1 MKYFNQVLEFFSK
14 KLLNFFYLILKIIR
28 KLYLLFLPL
37 KRIKFQID
45 LNEAE
50 KANKLISD
58 KLNSISP
65 CMIARFGATEL
76 NVINNHIGINSKEKS
91 ILKFITNKCPQWWWN
106 KNILRNF
113 KVWSG
118 FFPID
123 TLLVEKYC
131 KLVLSDV
138 PEVNIL
144 GTWKADENLCEDELQ
159 NTVKIDFEYLE
170 PFFSNNPWTKALEGK
185 KVLVIH
191 PFQNSIESQYK
202 KHKLLFKNNLLPK
215 FELKTI
221 KAVQTVANEK
231 SEFENWFEALDF
243 MKNQMNK
250 IDYDIAL
257 IGCGAYGFNLAAH
270 AKRMGKK
277 GFHLGGVL
285 QMLFGIIG
293 KRWENPNL
301 FNGFYLKLFNEHWIR
316 PVKEERPKQA
326 HLIANNVSYW

>member
-1 MKYFNQVLEFFSK
+1 MNYYYS
-14 KLLNFFYLILKIIR
+14 ILKIFKNIYLIIFPIKR
-28 KLYLLFLPL
+28 KPF
-37 KRIKFQID
+37 I
-45 LNEAE
+45 LNTNDADKASE
-50 KANKLISD
+50 KIYSL
-58 KLNSISP
+58 LNSNEP
-65 CMIARFGATEL
+65 CMIARFGATES
-76 NVINNHIGINSKEKS
+76 NVLKNYIGVKSNHRS
-91 ILKFITNKCPQWWWN
+91 ILNFIRGKSAPWWWN

-159 NTVKIDFEYLE
+159 NAVKINFEYLE

-293 KRWENPNL
+293 KRWESPNQ
-301 FNGFYLKLFNEHWIR
+301 FNGLYLKLFNEHWAR

-326 HLIANNVSYW
+326 HLIENNVSYW

>member
-1 MKYFNQVLEFFSK
+1 MNYY
-14 KLLNFFYLILKIIR
+14 YLILKIFKNIYLIIFPIKR
-28 KLYLLFLPL
+28 KPF
-37 KRIKFQID
+37 I
-45 LNEAE
+45 LNINDADKASE
-50 KANKLISD
+50 KIYSL
-58 KLNSISP
+58 LNSNEP
-65 CMIARFGATEL
+65 CMIARFGATES
-76 NVINNHIGINSKEKS
+76 NVLKNYIGVKSNHRS
-91 ILKFITNKCPQWWWN
+91 ILNFIRGKSAPWWWN

-293 KRWENPNL
+293 KRWESPNQ
-301 FNGFYLKLFNEHWIR
+301 FNGLYLKLFNEHWAR

-326 HLIANNVSYW
+326 HLIENNVSYW

>member
-1 MKYFNQVLEFFSK
+1 MNIYHF
-14 KLLNFFYLILKIIR
+14 ILKVV
-28 KLYLLFLPL
+28 
-37 KRIKFQID
+37 KRIYLFFFPIKRKSFILNVDDAD
-45 LNEAE
+45 LAS
-50 KANKLISD
+50 NKIYNLLVSG
-58 KLNSISP
+58 KP
-65 CMIARFGATEL
+65 CMIARFGATES
-76 NVINNHIGINSKEKS
+76 NVLKNYIGINSKHQS
-91 ILKFITNKCPQWWWN
+91 ILNFITNKCAPWWWN

-131 KLVLSDV
+131 KLILSDI
-138 PEVNIL
+138 PEVDIL
-144 GTWKADENLCEDELQ
+144 GSWRDDENLCEDKLRDALK
-159 NTVKIDFEYLE
+159 VDFEYLE

-202 KHKLLFKNNLLPK
+202 KREKLFKNNLLPK

-231 SEFENWFEALDF
+231 SEFKNWFEALDF
-243 MKNQMNK
+243 MKNQMNE

-257 IGCGAYGFNLAAH
+257 IGCGAYGFSLAAH

-285 QMLFGIIG
+285 QILFGISG
-293 KRWENPNL
+293 KRWQSPNQ
-301 FNGFYLKLFNEHWIR
+301 FNGMYLKLFNEHWVR
-316 PVKEERPKQA
+316 PLNEERPKQA
-326 HLIANNVSYW
+326 HLIENNVSYW

>member
-1 MKYFNQVLEFFSK
+1 MNYYYS
-14 KLLNFFYLILKIIR
+14 ILKIFKNIYLIIFPIKR
-28 KLYLLFLPL
+28 KPF
-37 KRIKFQID
+37 I
-45 LNEAE
+45 LNINDADKASE
-50 KANKLISD
+50 KIYSL
-58 KLNSISP
+58 LNSNEP
-65 CMIARFGATEL
+65 CMIARFGATES
-76 NVINNHIGINSKEKS
+76 NVLKNYIGVKSNHRS
-91 ILKFITNKCPQWWWN
+91 ILNFIRGKSAPWWWN

-285 QMLFGIIG
+285 QMLFGITG
-293 KRWENPNL
+293 KRWENPNQ
-301 FNGFYLKLFNEHWIR
+301 FNGMYLKLFNEHWVR
-316 PVKEERPKQA
+316 PLNEERPKHA
-326 HLIANNVSYW
+326 HLIENNVSYW

>member
-1 MKYFNQVLEFFSK
+1 MNYYYS
-14 KLLNFFYLILKIIR
+14 ILKIFKNIYLIIFPIKR
-28 KLYLLFLPL
+28 KPF
-37 KRIKFQID
+37 I
-45 LNEAE
+45 LNINDADKASE
-50 KANKLISD
+50 KIYSL
-58 KLNSISP
+58 LNSNEP
-65 CMIARFGATEL
+65 CMIARFGATES
-76 NVINNHIGINSKEKS
+76 NVLKNYIGVKSNHRS
-91 ILKFITNKCPQWWWN
+91 ILNFIRGKSAPWWWN

-285 QMLFGIIG
+285 QMLFGITG
-293 KRWENPNL
+293 RRWENPNQ
-301 FNGFYLKLFNEHWIR
+301 FNGMYLKLFNEHWVR
-316 PVKEERPKQA
+316 PLNEERPKQA
-326 HLIANNVSYW
+326 HLIENNVSYW

>member
-1 MKYFNQVLEFFSK
+1 MNYYYS
-14 KLLNFFYLILKIIR
+14 ILKIFKNIYLIIFPIKR
-28 KLYLLFLPL
+28 KPF
-37 KRIKFQID
+37 I
-45 LNEAE
+45 LNTNDADKASE
-50 KANKLISD
+50 KIYSL
-58 KLNSISP
+58 LNSNEP
-65 CMIARFGATEL
+65 CMIARFGATES
-76 NVINNHIGINSKEKS
+76 NVLKNYIGVKSNHRS
-91 ILKFITNKCPQWWWN
+91 ILNFIRGKSAPWWWN

-293 KRWENPNL
+293 KRWESPNQ
-301 FNGFYLKLFNEHWIR
+301 FNGLYLKLFNEHWAR

-326 HLIANNVSYW
+326 HLIENNVSYW

>member
-1 MKYFNQVLEFFSK
+1 MNYY
-14 KLLNFFYLILKIIR
+14 YLILKILKNIYLFIFPIKR
-28 KLYLLFLPL
+28 KPF
-37 KRIKFQID
+37 I
-45 LNEAE
+45 LNTNDADKASE
-50 KANKLISD
+50 KIYSL
-58 KLNSISP
+58 LNSNEP
-65 CMIARFGATEL
+65 CMIARFGATES
-76 NVINNHIGINSKEKS
+76 NVLKNYIGVKSNHRS
-91 ILKFITNKCPQWWWN
+91 ILNFIRGKSAPWWWN

-293 KRWENPNL
+293 KRWESPNQ
-301 FNGFYLKLFNEHWIR
+301 FNGLYLKLFNEHWAR

-326 HLIANNVSYW
+326 HLIENNVSYW

>member
-1 MKYFNQVLEFFSK
+1 MNYY
-14 KLLNFFYLILKIIR
+14 YLILKIFKNI
-28 KLYLLFLPL
+28 YLFIFP
-37 KRIKFQID
+37 IKCKPFI
-45 LNEAE
+45 LNTNDADKASE
-50 KANKLISD
+50 KIYSL
-58 KLNSISP
+58 LNSNEP
-65 CMIARFGATEL
+65 CMIARFGATES
-76 NVINNHIGINSKEKS
+76 NVLKNYIGVKSNHRS
-91 ILKFITNKCPQWWWN
+91 ILNFIRGKSAPWWWN

-326 HLIANNVSYW
+326 HLIENNVSYW

>member
-1 MKYFNQVLEFFSK
+1 MNYYYS
-14 KLLNFFYLILKIIR
+14 ILKIFKNIYLIIFPIKR
-28 KLYLLFLPL
+28 KPF
-37 KRIKFQID
+37 I
-45 LNEAE
+45 LNINDADKASE
-50 KANKLISD
+50 KIYSL
-58 KLNSISP
+58 LNSNEP
-65 CMIARFGATEL
+65 CMIARFGATES
-76 NVINNHIGINSKEKS
+76 NVLKNYIGVKSNHRS
-91 ILKFITNKCPQWWWN
+91 ILNFIRGKSAPWWWN

-231 SEFENWFEALDF
+231 SQFKTWFEALDF

-285 QMLFGIIG
+285 QMLFGITG
-293 KRWENPNL
+293 KRWENPNQ
-301 FNGFYLKLFNEHWIR
+301 FNGMYLKLFNEHWVR
-316 PVKEERPKQA
+316 PLNKEKPRQA
-326 HLIANNVSYW
+326 NLIENDVSYW

>member
-1 MKYFNQVLEFFSK
+1 MNYYYS
-14 KLLNFFYLILKIIR
+14 ILKIFKNIYLIIFPIKR
-28 KLYLLFLPL
+28 KPF
-37 KRIKFQID
+37 I
-45 LNEAE
+45 LNINDADKASE
-50 KANKLISD
+50 KIYSL
-58 KLNSISP
+58 LNSNEP
-65 CMIARFGATEL
+65 CMIARFGATES
-76 NVINNHIGINSKEKS
+76 NVLKNYIGVKSNHRS
-91 ILKFITNKCPQWWWN
+91 ILNFIRGKSAPWWWN

-191 PFQNSIESQYK
+191 PFKDSIENQYK
-202 KHKLLFKNNLLPK
+202 KRELLFKDNLLPK
-215 FELKTI
+215 FEIKTI
-221 KAVQTVANEK
+221 KAQQTLASEK
-231 SEFENWFEALDF
+231 SEFKNWFEALDF
-243 MKNQMNK
+243 MKNQMNE

-285 QMLFGIIG
+285 QMLFGITG
-293 KRWENPNL
+293 KRWENPNQ
-301 FNGFYLKLFNEHWIR
+301 FNGMYLKLFNEHWVR
-316 PVKEERPKQA
+316 PLNEERPKQA
-326 HLIANNVSYW
+326 HLIENNVSYW

>member
-1 MKYFNQVLEFFSK
+1 MNYYYS
-14 KLLNFFYLILKIIR
+14 ILKIFKNIYLIIFPIKR
-28 KLYLLFLPL
+28 KPF
-37 KRIKFQID
+37 I
-45 LNEAE
+45 LNINDADKASE
-50 KANKLISD
+50 KIYSL
-58 KLNSISP
+58 LNSNEP
-65 CMIARFGATEL
+65 CMIARFGATES
-76 NVINNHIGINSKEKS
+76 NVLKNYIGVKSNHRS
-91 ILKFITNKCPQWWWN
+91 ILNFIRGKSAPWWWN

-170 PFFSNNPWTKALEGK
+170 PFFANNPWTKALEGK

-293 KRWENPNL
+293 KRWESPNQ
-301 FNGFYLKLFNEHWIR
+301 FNGLYLKLFNEHWIK
-316 PVKEERPKQA
+316 PLNEEKPKQA
-326 HLIANNVSYW
+326 HLIENNVSYW

>member
-1 MKYFNQVLEFFSK
+1 MNYYYS
-14 KLLNFFYLILKIIR
+14 ILKIFKNIYLIIFPIKR
-28 KLYLLFLPL
+28 KPF
-37 KRIKFQID
+37 I
-45 LNEAE
+45 LNINDADKASE
-50 KANKLISD
+50 KIYSL
-58 KLNSISP
+58 LNSNEP
-65 CMIARFGATEL
+65 CMIARFGATES
-76 NVINNHIGINSKEKS
+76 NVLKNYIGVKSNHRS
-91 ILKFITNKCPQWWWN
+91 ILNFIRGKSAPWWWN

-170 PFFSNNPWTKALEGK
+170 PFFANNPWTKALEGK

-293 KRWENPNL
+293 KRWESPNQ
-301 FNGFYLKLFNEHWIR
+301 FNGLYLKLFNEHWAR

-326 HLIANNVSYW
+326 HLIENNVSYW